1 VGGLTRHDVR
11 NKLSAITGNIYLGK
25 KKLADHPEVLQSFKD
40 MDSACEQIVRI
51 FEFAKDYE
59 RLGVE
64 ELTYVDMEKIVD
76 EAVSLFPNLLG
87 IRISNGCRGL
97 VVLADSLLRQLFY
110 NLIDNTLKYGGKAT
124 QIRIHYNIADKNQL
138 RLFYE
143 DNGVGIQSDEKR
155 KLFREGHTTG
165 KGSGYGLYLIGK
177 MMEVYGW
184 TMQETGTPGEG
195 AHFIITM
202 PKTNPSGKENYLV
215 TAQSARQEQ

>member
-1 VGGLTRHDVR
+1 
-11 NKLSAITGNIYLGK
+11 
-25 KKLADHPEVLQSFKD
+25 
-40 MDSACEQIVRI
+40 
-51 FEFAKDYE
+51 
-59 RLGVE
+59 
-64 ELTYVDMEKIVD
+64 
-76 EAVSLFPNLLG
+76 
-87 IRISNGCRGL
+87 